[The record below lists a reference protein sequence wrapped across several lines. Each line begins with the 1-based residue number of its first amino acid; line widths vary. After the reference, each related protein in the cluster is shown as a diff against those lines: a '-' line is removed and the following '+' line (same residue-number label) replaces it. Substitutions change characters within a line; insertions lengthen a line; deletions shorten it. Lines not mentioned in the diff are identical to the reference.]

1 METNSKIIKGREIQ
15 EFDICQG
22 SLYILRNTDVV
33 VMASQVNKIN
43 SDDFSGMIVS
53 GALNGWPI
61 GHYSVFWDKKEFK
74 VFEGTIELEQIN

>member
-1 METNSKIIKGREIQ
+1 
-15 EFDICQG
+15 
-22 SLYILRNTDVV
+22 
-33 VMASQVNKIN
+33 MASQVNKIN

-53 GALNGWPI
+53 GDLNGWPI